1 MKRLIPV
8 LLILSVVSLTGCGDK
23 EAREY
28 AAKLLPVLGDYQTEL
43 SQKIKAEQ
51 ETYDTTDRRFTE
63 AAKREI
69 TIRLA
74 AERRNR
80 SEELGDEIA
89 RADDP
94 PTMSE
99 VLAALE
105 DYGDHDFKTTQSIL
119 GAAMNTRSS
128 YVAELENL
136 EIELQKIKLLKES
149 LTELAKSKTGS
160 KEFKEAAAFLQKT
173 HAELAKNPCGDLQ
186 KQLTALKTE
195 ANTRDGEKKDV
206 DQDIKRISERL
217 TVASCN

>member
-1 MKRLIPV
+1 MNRLMAV
-8 LLILSVVSLTGCGDK
+8 LLILGVVSLTGCGDK

-28 AAKLLPVLGDYQTEL
+28 AGKLIPVLSDYQAEL

-51 ETYDTTDRRFTE
+51 QTYEATDRRFAE

-69 TIRLA
+69 HTRLNS
-74 AERRNR
+74 ERNVR

-89 RADDP
+89 NAGDP

-99 VLAALE
+99 ILAALQ

-128 YVAELENL
+128 YVAELEGL

-149 LTELAKSKTGS
+149 LTELAKSKSGS
-160 KEFKEAAAFLQKT
+160 KEFKEAAAFLVK
-173 HAELAKNPCGDLQ
+173 AKEELAKNPCGDLQ

-195 ANTRDGEKKDV
+195 ANTKDGEKNV
-206 DQDIKRISERL
+206 DPDLKRISEQL
-217 TVASCN
+217 TIGSCN